1 MRWFKHMTC
10 SLRDPKI
17 AQLIARKGMAG
28 FGCYWAVLETIA
40 EHVDDRGI
48 TSASY
53 PLRHWQRV
61 FGMYHS
67 RHVLDMLR
75 TLDDLKLIVL
85 RLPTNPTNP
94 APANTAP
101 TSAELH
107 SNIDPTSSEHPANF
121 DTTSCQQSGNLVF
134 VDMPNILKFRD
145 EWTRKRRKTPEPLR
159 SKDIDT
165 DPDTEIEQKKTK
177 RFVEGALPLRL
188 ATFLFSCIRKNLP
201 DFKEPNLQ
209 AWATHVDYMLR
220 LDKRDPEHVKA
231 VIKWAQ
237 CDNQPRGD
245 SNFCWANNILSTQK
259 LREKYDKLTLM
270 MAAGPGKK
278 GELDEWLAERKAAG
292 QQAAQGGEQ

>member
-17 AQLIARKGMAG
+17 AQLIVLKGMAG
-28 FGCYWAVLETIA
+28 FGAYWAVLETIA
-40 EHVDDRGI
+40 EHVDERGI

-61 FGMYHS
+61 FGMFHA
-67 RHVLDMLR
+67 RHALDMLR

-85 RLPTNPTNP
+85 KVDSNSG
-94 APANTAP
+94 P
-101 TSAELH
+101 TSGQLK
-107 SNIDPTSSEHPANF
+107 SNLEPTSPQLKANLGS
-121 DTTSCQQSGNLVF
+121 TLVQQAGNLVF

-159 SKDIDT
+159 SKDIDIDT
-165 DPDTEIEQKKTK
+165 DTEEEQKKK
-177 RFVEGALPLRL
+177 KEPFVEGAAPLRL
-188 ATFLFSCIRKNLP
+188 ATFLFNCIRRNLP
-201 DFKEPNLQ
+201 EFKQPDLQ
-209 AWATHVDYMLR
+209 AWAKHVDYMLR
-220 LDKRDPEHVKA
+220 LDKRDPEHIKA

-259 LREKYDKLTLM
+259 LREKYDQLTLK

-278 GELDEWLAERKAAG
+278 DELEAWAEEQRKK
-292 QQAAQGGEQ
+292 EQDK